1 MKKMIR
7 KHKEIILRENIKA
20 ECMRLKLSEIA
31 NLLNINYYE
40 VQNPDMYSINI
51 SIFNHPIFRY

>member
-51 SIFNHPIFRY
+51 SIFNHPIFLY